1 MSTRNRT
8 THVVEFI
15 NYAESIR
22 NALDGIRASDILSKQ
37 RVILIKPNLVDSIKF
52 PVTTHRDCVSAI
64 IDYIRNYT
72 DARII
77 IAEGCG
83 CPNKETAQ
91 VFKEL
96 GYTEL
101 AQEKSVE
108 LMDLNKAPLIKLK
121 NPKFKVLPVCYL
133 PEVAMRSFILSVPV
147 LKAHS
152 FSSVTLSLKNMLGFA
167 PPEYYQ
173 RSGYWKKSFFHQDM
187 HNSIF
192 ELNLYR
198 TPDMVLLDASVGMPD
213 YHLGGRECSPPVN
226 KIIAGTDAGEV
237 DKIGAEL
244 LGFDWRDIPHIYK
257 FVNYRGKYL

>member
-1 MSTRNRT
+1 MSTGNRT

-173 RSGYWKKSFFHQDM
+173 GKGDIPILGVIPLKRNTFLEGVCKLPEIVIK
-187 HNSIF
+187 NVTIENR
-192 ELNLYR
+192 ELILKEVK
-198 TPDMVLLDASVGMPD
+198 DW
-213 YHLGGRECSPPVN
+213 VN
-226 KIIAGTDAGEV
+226 KILFI
-237 DKIGAEL
+237 
-244 LGFDWRDIPHIYK
+244 
-257 FVNYRGKYL
+257 